1 MVSPPRKN
9 LAGCISRLRF
19 THRLTL
25 GEYMGDEVQQGRQR
39 AEMTHLPRDDM
50 VDTAR
55 HVYRVQRCV
64 GVKLHHKGPLRGEPG
79 ASPIILY
86 HPAYSLT
93 LYGWAVPLRWSMGA
107 VSLQLRSLAS
117 SR

>member
-19 THRLTL
+19 AHCLCL
-25 GEYMGDEVQQGRQR
+25 DEHVGDEVQQGRQR

-50 VDTAR
+50 LDTAR

-86 HPAYSLT
+86 HPTYSLT
-93 LYGWAVPLRWSMGA
+93 LYGCAAPLLWSMGA
-107 VSLQLRSLAS
+107 LSLQLRSLAS
-117 SR
+117 S